1 MQDTTNEVGQRDRE
15 PGTVVAAIDQFDE
28 ESHVVIAD
36 TTQDDRWLAMPT
48 SNTAVLDEWR

>member
-1 MQDTTNEVGQRDRE
+1 MQDSTNEVGQRDRE